1 MSFKHIF
8 EYNNHE
14 QQNYELFLECWNT
27 SDVIFQTIVFSL
39 SKGGNKSLC
48 TNQKVITLL
57 KRFRNR
63 KRFRGLNHCL
73 VLCIQLSSYRQ
84 YSVLALLE
92 NSSEENSQT
101 ELVMFDKISSFR
113 LREDIDSITHS
124 LFRYNYAS
132 TINIQYTVK
141 TSSPNT
147 HTNIVHIHA
156 CSRYVRKTKIH
167 SMILDMGICIR
178 A

>member
-1 MSFKHIF
+1 MWQKWLTLYAETFKANLSGIWHQIMYWWASNIF
-8 EYNNHE
+8 LSIITIR

-92 NSSEENSQT
+92 NSSEEISQT
-101 ELVMFDKISSFR
+101 EPQ
-113 LREDIDSITHS
+113 SIVG
-124 LFRYNYAS
+124 N
-132 TINIQYTVK
+132 
-141 TSSPNT
+141 
-147 HTNIVHIHA
+147 
-156 CSRYVRKTKIH
+156 
-167 SMILDMGICIR
+167 
-178 A
+178 